1 MKKLLSGLL
10 ALALLLSAC
19 GNPAAEVTPTPTPEP
34 TPTQTAE
41 PTPTPESAPVY
52 SGVHTDWSKLEP
64 YEPVKAV
71 YTRRYEGFTDTLIP
85 ADDYGPL
92 IPFAGTK
99 LTVGEEL
106 AGMYDEGFELYG
118 LVTLTGEVVLDPVLT
133 SVLLLEEY
141 DSTYYVVSQPKVML
155 LGKTVYDAEGHPE
168 GRYALCARDGSWC
181 TDFLYKYSWEM
192 VPRITFAQGVPLET
206 GDGKLVFLDL
216 NTRKVL
222 RTLNLAAQVG
232 SKNILLSDIYV
243 DENTGWTSVV
253 LYYWGEDG
261 ESDSVP
267 LLFDPDGKA
276 HSLPTEARWIYQY
289 GDGLVPV
296 STRYHR
302 CGYVNAET
310 GEWAIQPKFTEAEAF
325 INGVAPVI
333 DEDGIY
339 FINTKGERLT
349 EYYPLTGSDRL
360 PIYRNGCW
368 YVSENYSKIKVVLD
382 ENLNPVE
389 SPFQGADVYI
399 FMARGWG
406 YDETQTERTDTGN
419 GDVLEGLTYASGEE
433 WTTLT
438 DKEGNVIFR
447 WPVHSAW
454 D

>member
-1 MKKLLSGLL
+1 MKKLIPGLL

-19 GNPAAEVTPTPTPEP
+19 GGPAAEETPTPAPEP

-41 PTPTPESAPVY
+41 PTPTPEPTPVY

-64 YEPVKAV
+64 YQPVQAV

-85 ADDYGPL
+85 AEDYGPL
-92 IPFAGTK
+92 IPFVGTK

-106 AGMYDEGFELYG
+106 AGMYDEGFDLYG
-118 LVTLTGEVVLDPVLT
+118 LVTLEGEVVMDPVLT

-155 LGKTVYDAEGHPE
+155 LGKTVYDGEGHPE
-168 GRYALCARDGSWC
+168 GRYALCAIDGSWC
-181 TDFLYKYSWEM
+181 TDFLYKYSWE
-192 VPRITFAQGVPLET
+192 ITPCVTFSQGVPLET
-206 GDGKLVFLDL
+206 GDGTLAFLDPDTG
-216 NTRKVL
+216 NVL
-222 RTLNLAAQVG
+222 RTLDLAAQVG
-232 SKNILLSDIYV
+232 TRNISPFAIHV
-243 DENTGWTSVV
+243 DDNTGWTSVS
-253 LYYWGEDG
+253 LYYWGESG
-261 ESDSVP
+261 ENGSIS

-276 HSLPTEARWIYQY
+276 HALPAESWWAYQY

-296 STRYHR
+296 FTGDHRY
-302 CGYVNAET
+302 GYVDAET
-310 GEWAIQPKFTEAEAF
+310 GEWAIQPKFTEAETF
-325 INGVAPVI
+325 INGVAPVM

-339 FINTKGERLT
+339 FINTKGESLT

-368 YVSENYSKIKVVLD
+368 YVSENYNKIKVVLD
-382 ENLNPVE
+382 EKLNPVE

-406 YDETQTERTDTGN
+406 YDETQTERTDTWN
-419 GDVLEGLTYASGEE
+419 GDVRGGLIYVPGEE

-438 DKEGNVIFR
+438 DKSGNVVFR
-447 WPVHSAW
+447 WPIYPA
-454 D
+454 DD